1 MVVRLPVSARPA
13 LGFGLL
19 VLAVIGI
26 EWLVIRQP
34 VFLQRPLLPAA
45 VSFDVLLGLPMLFYL
60 LVVRPYRLPVSTV
73 AAAFTAAVALGYWL
87 LPGPQQQYVRW
98 AGQALG
104 GVEVLTAAL
113 LLLNLR
119 RLQLACRAAGQHTS
133 EVAEQLTAAF
143 RQVFGRPLAPLVFEL
158 QVFYYALLSWR
169 ARPVATTG
177 SRVFTSYQESA
188 FTAYVGTVM
197 LLSVA
202 EMGAL
207 HLLLI
212 RWNPLVAGVALV
224 LHLYGLLAL
233 LAHARAV
240 RLLPVQL
247 TPEQE
252 LVVRVGFFWT
262 VRLPLAAL
270 AAAQRLPDTPAP
282 APGRLNLARP
292 LLTPPNVRLMLAGPQ
307 SISGPYGLHRVAREL
322 TLYVDDA
329 AGLLAALALPETPAG
344 QPVFR
349 NKP

>member
-1 MVVRLPVSARPA
+1 MVARLPVSARPV

-19 VLAVIGI
+19 LLAVIWF

-34 VFLQRPLLPAA
+34 IFRQRPLLPAA
-45 VSFDVLLGLPMLFYL
+45 VSFDVLLGLPVLFYL

-73 AAAFTAAVALGYWL
+73 AAAFAAAVALGYWL
-87 LPGPQQQYVRW
+87 LPVPQQQYVRW

-104 GVEVLTAAL
+104 GVEVLTTAL
-113 LLLNLR
+113 LLVNLR
-119 RLQLACRAAGQHTS
+119 RLQQAYRAARQHTS
-133 EVAEQLTAAF
+133 EVAERLTAAF
-143 RQVFGRPLAPLVFEL
+143 RQVFGRPLVPLVFEL

-169 ARPVATTG
+169 ARPVVAADSHT
-177 SRVFTSYQESA
+177 FTSYQESA

-207 HLLLI
+207 HLLLV
-212 RWNPLVAGVALV
+212 RWNPLVTGGALV
-224 LHLYGLLAL
+224 LHLDGLLLL

-247 TPEQE
+247 TAGQE
-252 LVVRVGFFWT
+252 LVVHIGFFWT
-262 VRLPLAAL
+262 VRLPRTSLAR
-270 AAAQRLPDTPAP
+270 AQRLPDTPTP

-292 LLTPPNVRLMLAGPQ
+292 LLTPPNVLLVLTGPQ
-307 SISGPYGLHRVAREL
+307 DIMGPYGLRRVAHEL

-344 QPVFR
+344 APVFG

>member
-1 MVVRLPVSARPA
+1 MVICLPVSARPA

-19 VLAVIGI
+19 LLAVIGV

-45 VSFDVLLGLPMLFYL
+45 VSFDVLLGLPVLFYL

-73 AAAFTAAVALGYWL
+73 AAAFAAAVALGYWL
-87 LPGPQQQYVRW
+87 LPVPQQQYVRW

-104 GVEVLTAAL
+104 GAEVLTTAL
-113 LLLNLR
+113 LLVNLR
-119 RLQLACRAAGQHTS
+119 RLQLAYRTTHAP
-133 EVAEQLTAAF
+133 EVAERLTAAF

-169 ARPVATTG
+169 ARPVAADG
-177 SRVFTSYQESA
+177 SRTFTSYQESA

-197 LLSVA
+197 LLSVV

-207 HLLLI
+207 HLLLV
-212 RWNPLVAGVALV
+212 RWNALVAGVALV
-224 LHLYGLLAL
+224 LHLYGLLML

-240 RLLPVQL
+240 RLLPVML
-247 TPEQE
+247 TAEQE

-262 VRLPLAAL
+262 VRLPRTAL

-282 APGRLNLARP
+282 APGLLNLARP
-292 LLTPPNVRLMLAGPQ
+292 LLTPPNVRLVLTGPRE
-307 SISGPYGLHRVAREL
+307 ITGPYGLRRVAREL

-329 AGLLAALALPETPAG
+329 AGLLAALALPENPAG
-344 QPVFR
+344 GPVFG

>member
-1 MVVRLPVSARPA
+1 MVVRLPVFARPM
-13 LGFGLL
+13 LGFSLL
-19 VLAVIGI
+19 LLAVIGI

-34 VFLQRPLLPAA
+34 VFTRQPLLPAA
-45 VSFDVLLGLPMLFYL
+45 VSFDVLVGLPVLFYL

-87 LPGPQQQYVRW
+87 LPVPQQQYVRW
-98 AGQALG
+98 AGHALG
-104 GVEVLTAAL
+104 GVEVLTATL

-119 RLQLACRAAGQHTS
+119 RLQQAYRATYAP
-133 EVAEQLTAAF
+133 EVAERLTAAF
-143 RQVFGRPLAPLVFEL
+143 WQVFGRPLAPLVFEL

-169 ARPVATTG
+169 ARPVASAG

-207 HLLLI
+207 HLLLL

-224 LHLYGLLAL
+224 LHLYGLLVL

-240 RLLPVQL
+240 RLLPVLL
-247 TPEQE
+247 TPGQE

-262 VRLPLAAL
+262 VRLPLVAL

-292 LLTPPNVRLMLAGPQ
+292 LLTPPNVLLVLTSAQ
-307 SISGPYGLHRVAREL
+307 DITGPYGLRRVAHEL

-329 AGLLAALALPETPAG
+329 AGLLAALALPETPACG
-344 QPVFR
+344 PVFG

>member
-1 MVVRLPVSARPA
+1 MVIRLPVSARPA

-19 VLAVIGI
+19 LLAVICI

-45 VSFDVLLGLPMLFYL
+45 VSFDVLVGLPVLFYL

-104 GVEVLTAAL
+104 GVEVLTAVL
-113 LLLNLR
+113 LLVNLR
-119 RLQLACRAAGQHTS
+119 RLQLAYRDTCAHTP
-133 EVAEQLTAAF
+133 EVAERLTAAF
-143 RQVFGRPLAPLVFEL
+143 RRVFGRPLAPLVFEL

-169 ARPVATTG
+169 AQPVASAG

-188 FTAYVGTVM
+188 FTAYVGTVI

-207 HLLLI
+207 HLLLL

-224 LHLYGLLAL
+224 LHLYGLLVL

-240 RLLPVQL
+240 RLLPVLL
-247 TPEQE
+247 TPGQE

-270 AAAQRLPDTPAP
+270 AAAQRLPDTPVP
-282 APGRLNLARP
+282 ASGRLNLARP
-292 LLTPPNVRLMLAGPQ
+292 LLTPPNVLLILTSSQ
-307 SISGPYGLHRVAREL
+307 DITGPYGLRRVAHEL

-329 AGLLAALALPETPAG
+329 AGLLAVLALPENPADG
-344 QPVFR
+344 PAFG

>member
-1 MVVRLPVSARPA
+1 MVVHIPVSARPA

-19 VLAVIGI
+19 VLAVVCI
-26 EWLVIRQP
+26 EWLIIRQP
-34 VFLQRPLLPAA
+34 IFLQRPLLPAA
-45 VSFDVLLGLPMLFYL
+45 VSFDVLVGLPVLFYL

-104 GVEVLTAAL
+104 GVEVLTVVL

-119 RLQLACRAAGQHTS
+119 RLQLAYRAAVAHTP
-133 EVAEQLTAAF
+133 EVAERLTLAF
-143 RQVFGRPLAPLVFEL
+143 QQVFGRPLAPLVFEL
-158 QVFYYALLSWR
+158 QLFYYALLSWR
-169 ARPVATTG
+169 ARPVMATG
-177 SRVFTSYQESA
+177 NRVFTSYQESA

-202 EMGAL
+202 EIGAL
-207 HLLLI
+207 HLLLV
-212 RWNPLVAGVALV
+212 RWNPLVAGVVSV
-224 LHLYGLLAL
+224 LHLYGLLLL

-247 TPEQE
+247 TAEQE
-252 LVVRVGFFWT
+252 LVVRIGFFWT
-262 VRLPLAAL
+262 VRLPHTALTAAH
-270 AAAQRLPDTPAP
+270 RLTDTPAP

-292 LLTPPNVRLMLAGPQ
+292 LLTPPNVLLVLTGSQ
-307 SISGPYGLHRVAREL
+307 EVVGPYGLRRHAREL
-322 TLYVDDA
+322 VLYVDDA
-329 AGLLAALALPETPAG
+329 AGLLAALALPTVPAG
-344 QPVFR
+344 RPVFG